1 MTIADLPILTA
12 VKSKMRWHAARQKLL
27 AQNVANA
34 DTSGFAPKD
43 LKPFEIKPAPGPVSV
58 GPVRTQ
64 VAHLGGSAETGAD
77 FRSEPARRFETTAS
91 GNAVSLEEEMMK
103 IASNQMDYQAAVS
116 LYERGMSLIRSA
128 VGKRA

>member
-1 MTIADLPILTA
+1 MTIADLPILA
-12 VKSKMRWHAARQKLL
+12 AIKAKMRWHAARQTLL

-34 DTSGFAPKD
+34 DTPGFAPRD
-43 LKPFEIKPAPGPVSV
+43 LKPFDFKPAGPASA
-58 GPVRTQ
+58 GPARTQ
-64 VAHLGGSAETGAD
+64 LAHLAGSGEAGAD
-77 FRSEPARRFETTAS
+77 FRSEPARRFGTTAS

-103 IASNQMDYQAAVS
+103 IAANQMDYQAAVS

>member
-1 MTIADLPILTA
+1 MTIADLPILA
-12 VKSKMRWHAARQKLL
+12 AIRAKMRWHAARQTLL

-34 DTSGFAPKD
+34 DTPGFAPRD
-43 LKPFEIKPAPGPVSV
+43 LKPFDVRPAGRALA
-58 GPVRTQ
+58 GPVRTELG
-64 VAHLGGSAETGAD
+64 HLAASSEAGAD

-91 GNAVSLEEEMMK
+91 GNAVNLEEEMTK
-103 IASNQMDYQAAVS
+103 IAANQMDYQAAVS

>member
-12 VKSKMRWHAARQKLL
+12 IKSKMRWHAARQKLP

-43 LKPFEIKPAPGPVSV
+43 LKPFEIKPAA

-64 VAHLGGSAETGAD
+64 VAHLGGSAEAGAD